1 MKTKYFTKIM
11 ILALLVSVFSCDTD
25 DESEVLNDKDTAGV
39 LISVSTSSGALLG
52 SPESGVPI
60 EDATVTFTEVGMTF
74 NLLQTSGSMDGVS
87 KLEVVK
93 IYNGD
98 LNQGKTE
105 VTVAETTTLPYTFSL
120 TTIDEFLAGSGVTED
135 QLRIGDNFVFRVKIH
150 QTDGDVYYYHNP
162 MGRYALTVNCAS
174 DLNGIY
180 TVTNSVCGPG
190 TTNGGI
196 PPVAITQNSDGTWYA
211 ETADGGLL
219 QFCTSNNIPNP
230 GSFAIGCGG
239 VVDAS
244 GTSGGPDYCTYSGGA
259 IGCITGGSWNQ
270 DTGVLQLEHQDDFF
284 GVGAYTSTYVRN

>member
-11 ILALLVSVFSCDTD
+11 LLALFVSIFSCDTD
-25 DESEVLNDKDTAGV
+25 DEAEVLKDKDTAGV
-39 LISVSTSSGALLG
+39 LIDISSSSGGLLG
-52 SPESGVPI
+52 SPEAGVPI
-60 EDATVTFTEVGMTF
+60 PDAIVTLTQADLNFVIKK
-74 NLLQTSGSMDGVS
+74 LSGSMDGVS

-98 LNQGKTE
+98 LNQGLTE
-105 VTVAETTTLPYTFSL
+105 TTVAETTTLPFSFEL
-120 TTIDEFLAGSGVTED
+120 ETLDDFLVGTGVTED
-135 QLRIGDNFVFRVKIH
+135 QLRIGHYFTFRVKIH

-162 MGRYALTVNCAS
+162 MGKFTLTINCSS

-196 PPVAITQNSDGTWYA
+196 PPVAITQNPDGTWYA

-244 GTSGGPDYCTYSGGA
+244 STNGGPDYCTYSGGA
-259 IGCITGGSWNQ
+259 IGCITGGSWDQ
-270 DTGVLQLEHQDDFF
+270 GSGVLQLEHLDEFF
-284 GVGAYTSTYVRN
+284 GVGAYTSTYTRN